1 MNHAEMSSKELLE
14 VLNDIDEQ
22 DWLEAKSLRDDNS
35 RSILETVCSFSNEPG
50 LGGGVILI
58 GVAENKTGDGPQ
70 YIVDGVADP
79 DKAQLDLAT
88 QCKSVFNTPIYP
100 TIKVEK
106 IGGKA
111 VLRVIVDEQPFGR
124 KPVYFKKE
132 GLPKGAY
139 RRIGSA
145 DLVSTEED
153 LWRFYEDPDSKYDE
167 TPVKYSSISDV
178 DERAVRR
185 YRQMRKKVDPEAV
198 ELEYDTPE
206 LLSALGCTSKE
217 NPQELN
223 MAGILLFG
231 NELAIKRACARARVD
246 YIRILGN
253 DWHAVAD
260 QFDAVDTYAPI
271 FLMVDKLMSIIYGE
285 LTTRHRFH
293 SDSIQPETEKF
304 PVEVMREAIVNM
316 LMHRD
321 YRHGQY
327 TQIIR
332 YDNRIE
338 ICNSGC
344 SLKPDDMLGMKG
356 SVTRND
362 TIARVCHDTK
372 LAETKGS
379 GIDRMW
385 RKMVEAGLSRPT
397 MESDRTAATFTIRLL
412 LCHFF
417 SEETLDW
424 LKRFAAYE
432 LNDNQRTALVFLREV
447 GAIDA
452 VAYRQLTGCKPK
464 LVAKELA
471 GIKDQGLMIQKG
483 RTRGTYYVPA
493 GRLEESIED
502 EKHKLISQAIAET
515 TTPRA
520 VITTPPGET
529 TTPRAVITTPPAE
542 TTTPQ
547 TEITT
552 PLPKDLIKD
561 LENLKQHEPS
571 QRVKKL
577 ILRLCEV
584 HPMSKEEL
592 AAYLKRSVATIDKY
606 AAVMMGKE
614 LCFRYPM
621 MPHHP
626 RQAYVALGNSDDS
639 IVGAIG
645 IGHEPNNEPNRE
657 PNEPNAEPNGRRADI
672 DQRLFSMIAKD
683 GGCTILEMMGR
694 FHVSRE
700 TVKRAL
706 KRLQTAGRLRRVGGT
721 RGHWEVV

>member
-1 MNHAEMSSKELLE
+1 MDHAEMSSKELLE
-14 VLNDIDEQ
+14 LLNDIDEQ
-22 DWLEAKSLRDDNS
+22 DWLEAKSLRDDTS

-58 GVAENKTGDGPQ
+58 GVAENKAGNGPQ

-79 DKAQLDLAT
+79 DKTQLDLAT

-106 IGGKA
+106 VDGKA
-111 VLRVIVDEQPFGR
+111 VLKVVVDEQPSGR
-124 KPVYFKKE
+124 KPVYFKKD

-167 TPVKYSSISDV
+167 TPVKHSSLADV
-178 DERAVRR
+178 DERAVQR
-185 YRQMRKKVDPEAV
+185 YRQMRKKVDPDAV
-198 ELEYDTPE
+198 ELEYETPE

-271 FLMVDKLMSIIYGE
+271 FLIVDKLLSIIYGE

-293 SDSIQPETEKF
+293 RDSIQPETEKF

-332 YDNRIE
+332 YNNRIE

-424 LKRFAAYE
+424 LKRFATYD

-452 VAYRQLTGCKPK
+452 IAYRQLTGCKPK
-464 LVAKELA
+464 LVANELA
-471 GIKDQGLMIQKG
+471 GMKDQGLMTQKG

-493 GRLEESIED
+493 GSLEESIKEALSTGAKV
-502 EKHKLISQAIAET
+502 ENAPAGEGNAPAQGESAPVKGLTSQAQAVMST
-515 TTPRA
+515 AKGVMMTPLAVMSTAQDAMMTPRQGDIPDVLQKKIAALKRRVPSKVMQSVIVELCA
-520 VITTPPGET
+520 V
-529 TTPRAVITTPPAE
+529 RAMERIE
-542 TTTPQ
+542 
-547 TEITT
+547 
-552 PLPKDLIKD
+552 L
-561 LENLKQHEPS
+561 
-571 QRVKKL
+571 
-577 ILRLCEV
+577 
-584 HPMSKEEL
+584 SKI
-592 AAYLKRSVATIDKY
+592 LKRSAVTIDRLV
-606 AAVMMGKE
+606 APLIGKE
-614 LCFRYPM
+614 LDYLYPM
-621 MPHHP
+621 MVHHP
-626 RQAYVALGNSDDS
+626 RQAYVALG
-639 IVGAIG
+639 
-645 IGHEPNNEPNRE
+645 R
-657 PNEPNAEPNGRRADI
+657 
-672 DQRLFSMIAKD
+672 
-683 GGCTILEMMGR
+683 
-694 FHVSRE
+694 
-700 TVKRAL
+700 
-706 KRLQTAGRLRRVGGT
+706 
-721 RGHWEVV
+721 

>member
-1 MNHAEMSSKELLE
+1 MKYAEMSAKKLLE
-14 VLNDIDEQ
+14 TLNDIDEQ
-22 DWLEAKSLRDDNS
+22 DTLEAKSLRDDTS
-35 RSILETVCSFSNEPG
+35 RSIIETVCSFSNEPG

-58 GVAENKTGDGPQ
+58 GVAESKDVDGPR
-70 YIVDGVADP
+70 YVVDGVEDP

-106 IGGKA
+106 LCGKT
-111 VLRVIVDEQPFGR
+111 VLKVIVDEVPFGR
-124 KPVYFKKE
+124 KPVYFKKD

-145 DLVSTEED
+145 DLVATEED
-153 LWRFYEDPDSKYDE
+153 LWRFYEDPESKYDE
-167 TPVKYSSISDV
+167 TLVKYSSLADV
-178 DERAVRR
+178 DERAVQR
-185 YRQMRKKVDPEAV
+185 YRQMRKKVDPDAV
-198 ELEYDTPE
+198 ELEYETPE
-206 LLSALGCTSKE
+206 LLAALGCTNKE
-217 NPQELN
+217 NPKELN
-223 MAGILLFG
+223 MAGMLLFG

-271 FLMVDKLMSIIYGE
+271 FLMVDRLMSIIYGE

-293 SDSIQPETEKF
+293 RDSIQPETERF

-321 YRHGQY
+321 YRHGQF

-397 MESDRTAATFTIRLL
+397 MESDHTASTFTIRLL

-424 LKRFAAYE
+424 LKRFAAYQ

-447 GAIDA
+447 GALDA
-452 VAYRQLTGCKPK
+452 VAYRQLTGCNPK

-483 RTRGTYYVPA
+483 RARGTYYVPSETLLMSTPPVT
-493 GRLEESIED
+493 GTPQG
-502 EKHKLISQAIAET
+502 LISQSQAVTGTAQAVTGTAQTVTGTALPEEIAEELAKLKR
-515 TTPRA
+515 RA
-520 VITTPPGET
+520 S
-529 TTPRAVITTPPAE
+529 
-542 TTTPQ
+542 PQ
-547 TEITT
+547 KM
-552 PLPKDLIKD
+552 KD
-561 LENLKQHEPS
+561 
-571 QRVKKL
+571 L

-584 HPMSKEEL
+584 RPMSREEL
-592 AAYLKRSVATIDKY
+592 MCYLKRGGTTIDTY
-606 AAVMMGKE
+606 ISEMIGKE
-614 LCFRYPM
+614 LDYRYPM
-621 MPHHP
+621 MVHHP
-626 RQAYVALGNSDDS
+626 RQAYVAR
-639 IVGAIG
+639 G
-645 IGHEPNNEPNRE
+645 I
-657 PNEPNAEPNGRRADI
+657 
-672 DQRLFSMIAKD
+672 
-683 GGCTILEMMGR
+683 
-694 FHVSRE
+694 
-700 TVKRAL
+700 
-706 KRLQTAGRLRRVGGT
+706 RV
-721 RGHWEVV
+721 ESENVFKEN

>member
-1 MNHAEMSSKELLE
+1 MNHAEMSSRELLDL
-14 VLNDIDEQ
+14 LNDIDEQ
-22 DWLEAKSLRDDNS
+22 DWLEAKSLRDDTS

-70 YIVDGVADP
+70 YLVDGVADP

-88 QCKSVFNTPIYP
+88 QCKGVFNTPIYP

-167 TPVKYSSISDV
+167 TPVKYSSLADV
-178 DERAVRR
+178 DERAVQR
-185 YRQMRKKVDPEAV
+185 YRQMRKKVDPDAV
-198 ELEYDTPE
+198 ELEYETPE
-206 LLSALGCTSKE
+206 LLVALGCTNKE
-217 NPQELN
+217 NPKELN
-223 MAGILLFG
+223 MAGMLLFG

-293 SDSIQPETEKF
+293 RDSIQPETEKF
-304 PVEVMREAIVNM
+304 PVEVMREALVNM

-321 YRHGQY
+321 YRHGQF

-397 MESDRTAATFTIRLL
+397 MESDRTASTFTIRLL

-424 LKRFAAYE
+424 LKQFAAYE

-447 GAIDA
+447 GALDA
-452 VAYRQLTGCKPK
+452 VAYRQLTGCNPK

-483 RTRGTYYVPA
+483 RARGTYYVPSEKLQGTSQLA
-493 GRLEESIED
+493 G
-502 EKHKLISQAIAET
+502 LISQPHAVAGTARGLISQPRGLISQPRGLISQPPDGDMPIVLAERLKVF
-515 TTPRA
+515 PRR
-520 VITTPPGET
+520 TKGDGELLSIIIDLCAW
-529 TTPRAVITTPPAE
+529 R
-542 TTTPQ
+542 PQ
-547 TEITT
+547 TSGS
-552 PLPKDLIKD
+552 LA
-561 LENLKQHEPS
+561 QM
-571 QRVKKL
+571 
-577 ILRLCEV
+577 LRRSPEYIR
-584 HPMSKEEL
+584 KF
-592 AAYLKRSVATIDKY
+592 AARHI
-606 AAVMMGKE
+606 GKE
-614 LCFRYPM
+614 LDYLYPM

-626 RQAYVALGNSDDS
+626 RQAYVAK
-639 IVGAIG
+639 VGVESG
-645 IGHEPNNEPNRE
+645 
-657 PNEPNAEPNGRRADI
+657 
-672 DQRLFSMIAKD
+672 S
-683 GGCTILEMMGR
+683 
-694 FHVSRE
+694 
-700 TVKRAL
+700 
-706 KRLQTAGRLRRVGGT
+706 
-721 RGHWEVV
+721 

>member
-1 MNHAEMSSKELLE
+1 MKYENQGAAELLAI
-14 VLNDIDEQ
+14 LNEADEQ
-22 DWLEAKSLRDDNS
+22 DWLEAKSLRNDTS

-58 GVAENKTGDGPQ
+58 GIAENKMGDEPR
-70 YIVDGVADP
+70 YFVDGVNDP

-88 QCKSVFNTPIYP
+88 QSKSVFNTPVYP

-106 IGGKA
+106 INGKA
-111 VLRVIVDEQPFGR
+111 VLKVVVDEQPFGR
-124 KPVYFKKE
+124 KPIYFKKD

-153 LWRFYEDPDSKYDE
+153 LWRFYEDPESKYDE
-167 TPVKYSSISDV
+167 MPVKYSSISDV
-178 DERAVRR
+178 DERAVKR
-185 YRQMRKKVDPEAV
+185 YRQMRKKVDPDAV
-198 ELEYDTPE
+198 ELEYETPE
-206 LLSALGCTSKE
+206 LLAALGCTNKE

-223 MAGILLFG
+223 MAGMLLFG

-293 SDSIQPETEKF
+293 RDSIQPETETF

-321 YRHGQY
+321 YRHGQF

-332 YDNRIE
+332 YNNRIE

-397 MESDRTAATFTIRLL
+397 MESDRTASTFTIRLL

-452 VAYRQLTGCKPK
+452 VAYRQLTGCNPK
-464 LVAKELA
+464 LVTKELA

-483 RTRGTYYVPA
+483 RARGTYYVPA
-493 GRLEESIED
+493 AILLEDIKETTLNSGQVETAPASG
-502 EKHKLISQAIAET
+502 ETAPVHGGNAPAQRET
-515 TTPRA
+515 TTP
-520 VITTPPGET
+520 PPVMSTAQGVMM
-529 TTPRAVITTPPAE
+529 TPRAVMSTVQDVMMAPRQRDIPEVLQKKIAA
-542 TTTPQ
+542 
-547 TEITT
+547 
-552 PLPKDLIKD
+552 
-561 LENLKQHEPS
+561 LKR
-571 QRVKKL
+571 RVPGKVMQSV
-577 ILRLCEV
+577 IVELCAVRAMGRIEL
-584 HPMSKEEL
+584 SKI
-592 AAYLKRSVATIDKY
+592 LKRSLVTIDRLV
-606 AAVMMGKE
+606 APLIGKK
-614 LCFRYPM
+614 LDYLYPM
-621 MPHHP
+621 MVHHP
-626 RQAYVALGNSDDS
+626 RQAYVASGKMRN
-639 IVGAIG
+639 
-645 IGHEPNNEPNRE
+645 
-657 PNEPNAEPNGRRADI
+657 
-672 DQRLFSMIAKD
+672 
-683 GGCTILEMMGR
+683 
-694 FHVSRE
+694 
-700 TVKRAL
+700 
-706 KRLQTAGRLRRVGGT
+706 
-721 RGHWEVV
+721 

>member
-1 MNHAEMSSKELLE
+1 MKYENQNAAELL
-14 VLNDIDEQ
+14 VILNEADEQ
-22 DWLEAKSLRDDNS
+22 DWLEAKSLRDDTS

-50 LGGGVILI
+50 LGGGVIVI
-58 GVAENKTGDGPQ
+58 GIAESKNSDGPK
-70 YIVDGVADP
+70 YVVDGVDDP

-88 QCKSVFNTPIYP
+88 QCKSVFNMPIYP

-106 IGGKA
+106 IDGKA
-111 VLRVIVDEQPFGR
+111 VLKVVVDEQPFGR
-124 KPVYFKKE
+124 KPVYFKNS

-167 TPVKYSSISDV
+167 TPVRYSSISDV
-178 DERAVRR
+178 DERAVKR
-185 YRQMRKKVDPEAV
+185 YRQMRKKVDPDAV
-198 ELEYDTPE
+198 ELEYETPE

-253 DWHAVAD
+253 DWQAVAD

-271 FLMVDKLMSIIYGE
+271 FLMVDKLLSIIYGE

-293 SDSIQPETEKF
+293 RDSIQPETEMF

-321 YRHGQY
+321 YRHGQF

-332 YDNRIE
+332 YNNRIE

-424 LKRFAAYE
+424 LKRFAAYG

-452 VAYRQLTGCKPK
+452 VAYRQLTGCSPK
-464 LVAKELA
+464 LVAKDLA
-471 GIKDQGLMIQKG
+471 GIKDQGLMVQKG
-483 RTRGTYYVPA
+483 RARGTYYVPA
-493 GRLEESIED
+493 EILLEDIKNENRGLTSQPQG
-502 EKHKLISQAIAET
+502 LISQVSTVT
-515 TTPRA
+515 TTP
-520 VITTPPGET
+520 TT
-529 TTPRAVITTPPAE
+529 V

-547 TEITT
+547 G
-552 PLPKDLIKD
+552 
-561 LENLKQHEPS
+561 ENAPAQGENAPAQGENAPAQGENAPAQGENAPVQS
-571 QRVKKL
+571 IGKL
-577 ILRLCEV
+577 IPLALEEKIGGLGHHVKAEILHDIIVELCKV
-584 HPMSKEEL
+584 RPMSKDDLMQILGRKE
-592 AAYLKRSVATIDKY
+592 RTIKKL
-606 AAVMMGKE
+606 VTPLLGKE
-614 LCFRYPM
+614 LDYLYPM
-621 MPHHP
+621 MVHHP
-626 RQAYVALGNSDDS
+626 RQAYVASG
-639 IVGAIG
+639 
-645 IGHEPNNEPNRE
+645 
-657 PNEPNAEPNGRRADI
+657 
-672 DQRLFSMIAKD
+672 
-683 GGCTILEMMGR
+683 
-694 FHVSRE
+694 
-700 TVKRAL
+700 KR
-706 KRLQTAGRLRRVGGT
+706 KGTA
-721 RGHWEVV
+721 

>member
-1 MNHAEMSSKELLE
+1 MNHAKMSSRELLDL
-14 VLNDIDEQ
+14 LNDIDEQ
-22 DWLEAKSLRDDNS
+22 DWLEAKSLRDDTS

-70 YIVDGVADP
+70 YLVDGVADP

-145 DLVSTEED
+145 DLVSTEDD

-167 TPVKYSSISDV
+167 TPVKYSSIFDV

-198 ELEYDTPE
+198 ELEYETPE

-493 GRLEESIED
+493 GSLEESIED
-502 EKHKLISQAIAET
+502 EKHKLTSQVIAET
-515 TTPRA
+515 TTPQA
-520 VITTPPGET
+520 VMSTARGVMMTPQAVMSTARGVMM
-529 TTPRAVITTPPAE
+529 TPRQGDIPDVLQKKIAALKRRVPGKVMQSVIVELCAVRAMGRIE
-542 TTTPQ
+542 
-547 TEITT
+547 
-552 PLPKDLIKD
+552 L
-561 LENLKQHEPS
+561 
-571 QRVKKL
+571 
-577 ILRLCEV
+577 
-584 HPMSKEEL
+584 SKI
-592 AAYLKRSVATIDKY
+592 LKRSPVTIDRLV
-606 AAVMMGKE
+606 APLIGKE
-614 LCFRYPM
+614 LDYLYPM

-626 RQAYVALGNSDDS
+626 RQAYVVLDRHQKED
-639 IVGAIG
+639 
-645 IGHEPNNEPNRE
+645 
-657 PNEPNAEPNGRRADI
+657 
-672 DQRLFSMIAKD
+672 
-683 GGCTILEMMGR
+683 
-694 FHVSRE
+694 VS
-700 TVKRAL
+700 
-706 KRLQTAGRLRRVGGT
+706 
-721 RGHWEVV
+721 

>member
-1 MNHAEMSSKELLE
+1 MKYENQNAAELL
-14 VLNDIDEQ
+14 VILNEADEQ
-22 DWLEAKSLRDDNS
+22 DWLEAKSLRDDTS

-50 LGGGVILI
+50 LGGGVIVI
-58 GVAENKTGDGPQ
+58 GIAESKNSDGPK
-70 YIVDGVADP
+70 YVVDGVDDP

-88 QCKSVFNTPIYP
+88 QCKSVFNMPIYP

-106 IGGKA
+106 IDGKA
-111 VLRVIVDEQPFGR
+111 VLKVVVDEQPFGR
-124 KPVYFKKE
+124 KPVYFKNS

-167 TPVKYSSISDV
+167 TPVRYSSISDV
-178 DERAVRR
+178 DERAVKR
-185 YRQMRKKVDPEAV
+185 YRQMRKKVDPDAV
-198 ELEYDTPE
+198 ELEYETPE

-253 DWHAVAD
+253 DWQAVAD

-271 FLMVDKLMSIIYGE
+271 FLMVDKLLSIIYGE

-293 SDSIQPETEKF
+293 RDSIQPETETF

-321 YRHGQY
+321 YRHGQF

-332 YDNRIE
+332 YNNRIE

-424 LKRFAAYE
+424 LKRFAAYG

-493 GRLEESIED
+493 GRLEESIEESLSD
-502 EKHKLISQAIAET
+502 GEEENAPARDGNAPAQGESAPVRALTSQSSAA
-515 TTPRA
+515 
-520 VITTPPGET
+520 
-529 TTPRAVITTPPAE
+529 

-547 TEITT
+547 AVMSTARGVMMT
-552 PLPKDLIKD
+552 PRQGDIPDVLQKKIAA
-561 LENLKQHEPS
+561 LKR
-571 QRVKKL
+571 RVPGKVMQSV
-577 ILRLCEV
+577 IVELCAVRAMGRIEL
-584 HPMSKEEL
+584 SKI
-592 AAYLKRSVATIDKY
+592 LKRSPVTIDRLV
-606 AAVMMGKE
+606 APLIGKE
-614 LCFRYPM
+614 LDYLYPM

-626 RQAYVALGNSDDS
+626 RQAYVALDRHQKED
-639 IVGAIG
+639 
-645 IGHEPNNEPNRE
+645 
-657 PNEPNAEPNGRRADI
+657 
-672 DQRLFSMIAKD
+672 
-683 GGCTILEMMGR
+683 
-694 FHVSRE
+694 VS
-700 TVKRAL
+700 
-706 KRLQTAGRLRRVGGT
+706 
-721 RGHWEVV
+721 

>member
-1 MNHAEMSSKELLE
+1 MNYAEMSTKKLLE
-14 VLNDIDEQ
+14 TLNDVDEQ
-22 DWLEAKSLRDDNS
+22 DTLEAKSLRDDTS

-50 LGGGVILI
+50 LGGGVIVI
-58 GVAENKTGDGPQ
+58 GVAESKNADGPK
-70 YIVDGVADP
+70 YIVDGVDDP

-88 QCKSVFNTPIYP
+88 QCKSAFNTPIYP

-106 IGGKA
+106 LCRKT
-111 VLRVIVDEQPFGR
+111 VLKVIVDEVPFGR
-124 KPVYFKKE
+124 KPVYFKKD

-145 DLVSTEED
+145 DLVATEED
-153 LWRFYEDPDSKYDE
+153 LWRFYEDPESKYDE
-167 TPVKYSSISDV
+167 TPVKYSSLADV
-178 DERAVRR
+178 DERAVQR
-185 YRQMRKKVDPEAV
+185 YRQMRKKVDPDAV
-198 ELEYDTPE
+198 ELEYETPE
-206 LLSALGCTSKE
+206 LLAALGCTNKE
-217 NPQELN
+217 NPKELN
-223 MAGILLFG
+223 MAGMLLFG

-293 SDSIQPETEKF
+293 RDSIQPETEKF
-304 PVEVMREAIVNM
+304 PVEVMREALVNM

-321 YRHGQY
+321 YRHGQF

-397 MESDRTAATFTIRLL
+397 MESDRTASTFTIRLL

-424 LKRFAAYE
+424 LKQFAAYE

-452 VAYRQLTGCKPK
+452 VAYRQLTGCNPK
-464 LVAKELA
+464 LVARELA
-471 GIKDQGLMIQKG
+471 GIKDQGLMFQKG
-483 RTRGTYYVPA
+483 RARGTYYVP
-493 GRLEESIED
+493 S
-502 EKHKLISQAIAET
+502 EKLLGTSKPRELMSQPTGLISQPQAVTGTPLAVN
-515 TTPRA
+515 TTPLA
-520 VITTPPGET
+520 
-529 TTPRAVITTPPAE
+529 ANTTPPAAN
-542 TTTPQ
+542 T
-547 TEITT
+547 I
-552 PLPKDLIKD
+552 PLPRD
-561 LENLKQHEPS
+561 LEDDLAKLKGKAPAEVLS
-571 QRVKKL
+571 CL
-577 ILRLCEV
+577 IVRLCSRC
-584 HPMSKEEL
+584 PMTNEML
-592 AAYLKRSVATIDKY
+592 QAYLKRGKVTINKLVAPLIGKRIDY
-606 AAVMMGKE
+606 
-614 LCFRYPM
+614 LYPM

-626 RQAYVALGNSDDS
+626 RQAYVAK
-639 IVGAIG
+639 VGV
-645 IGHEPNNEPNRE
+645 ENRE
-657 PNEPNAEPNGRRADI
+657 I
-672 DQRLFSMIAKD
+672 
-683 GGCTILEMMGR
+683 
-694 FHVSRE
+694 V
-700 TVKRAL
+700 
-706 KRLQTAGRLRRVGGT
+706 
-721 RGHWEVV
+721 

>member
-1 MNHAEMSSKELLE
+1 MNHAEMSSRELLDL
-14 VLNDIDEQ
+14 LNDIDEQ
-22 DWLEAKSLRDDNS
+22 DWLEAKSLRDDTS

-58 GVAENKTGDGPQ
+58 GVAKNKTGDGPQ
-70 YIVDGVADP
+70 YLVDGVADS

-106 IGGKA
+106 IDGKA
-111 VLRVIVDEQPFGR
+111 VLKVVVDEQPFGR
-124 KPVYFKKE
+124 KPVYFKKD

-145 DLVSTEED
+145 DLVATEED

-167 TPVKYSSISDV
+167 TPVKYSSLADV
-178 DERAVRR
+178 DERAVQR
-185 YRQMRKKVDPEAV
+185 YRQMRKKVDPDAV
-198 ELEYDTPE
+198 ELEYETPE
-206 LLSALGCTSKE
+206 LLVALGCTNKE
-217 NPQELN
+217 NPKELN
-223 MAGILLFG
+223 MAGMLLFG

-293 SDSIQPETEKF
+293 RDSIQPETEKF
-304 PVEVMREAIVNM
+304 PVEVMREALVNM

-321 YRHGQY
+321 YRHGQF

-397 MESDRTAATFTIRLL
+397 MESDRTASTFTIRLL

-424 LKRFAAYE
+424 LKQFAAYE

-447 GAIDA
+447 GALDA
-452 VAYRQLTGCKPK
+452 VAYRQLTGCNPK

-471 GIKDQGLMIQKG
+471 GIKDQELMIQKG
-483 RTRGTYYVPA
+483 RARGTYYVP
-493 GRLEESIED
+493 S
-502 EKHKLISQAIAET
+502 EKLLGTSQPRELMSQPTGLISQPQAVT
-515 TTPRA
+515 GTPLA
-520 VITTPPGET
+520 VN
-529 TTPRAVITTPPAE
+529 TTPPAAN
-542 TTTPQ
+542 TTPPAAN
-547 TEITT
+547 TI
-552 PLPKDLIKD
+552 PLPRD
-561 LENLKQHEPS
+561 LEDDLAKLKGKAPAEVLS
-571 QRVKKL
+571 CL
-577 ILRLCEV
+577 IVRLCSCC
-584 HPMSKEEL
+584 PMTNEML
-592 AAYLKRSVATIDKY
+592 QAYLKRGKVTINKL
-606 AAVMMGKE
+606 VTPLIGKRIDY
-614 LCFRYPM
+614 LYPM

-626 RQAYVALGNSDDS
+626 RQAYVAKVEVGSDNRG
-639 IVGAIG
+639 IV
-645 IGHEPNNEPNRE
+645 
-657 PNEPNAEPNGRRADI
+657 
-672 DQRLFSMIAKD
+672 
-683 GGCTILEMMGR
+683 
-694 FHVSRE
+694 
-700 TVKRAL
+700 
-706 KRLQTAGRLRRVGGT
+706 
-721 RGHWEVV
+721 

>member
-1 MNHAEMSSKELLE
+1 MTSDEKRNIYDKRSRELFDL
-14 VLNDIDEQ
+14 LNDVDEL
-22 DWLEAKSLRDDNS
+22 DWLEAKSLRDDTS

-58 GVAENKTGDGPQ
+58 GVAESKNADGPK
-70 YIVDGVADP
+70 YIVDGVDAP

-106 IGGKA
+106 LHGKT
-111 VLRVIVDEQPFGR
+111 VLKVVVDELPFGH
-124 KPVYFKKE
+124 KPVYFKKD

-145 DLVSTEED
+145 DLVATEED
-153 LWRFYEDPDSKYDE
+153 LWRFYEDPESKYDE
-167 TPVKYSSISDV
+167 TPVKYSSLADV
-178 DERAVRR
+178 DERAVKR
-185 YRQMRKKVDPEAV
+185 YRQMRKKVDPDAV
-198 ELEYDTPE
+198 ELEYETPE
-206 LLSALGCTSKE
+206 LLSALGCTNKE

-231 NELAIKRACARARVD
+231 NELAIKRTCARARVD

-271 FLMVDKLMSIIYGE
+271 FLMVDKLLSIIYGE
-285 LTTRHRFH
+285 LTMRHRFH
-293 SDSIQPETEKF
+293 RDSIQPETETF

-321 YRHGQY
+321 YRHGQF

-332 YDNRIE
+332 YNNRIE

-397 MESDRTAATFTIRLL
+397 MESDRTASTFTIRLL

-417 SEETLDW
+417 SEGTLDW

-452 VAYRQLTGCKPK
+452 VAYRQLTGCSPK

-483 RTRGTYYVPA
+483 RARGTYYVPA
-493 GRLEESIED
+493 DILLEDIKETTSDFGQVETAAACG
-502 EKHKLISQAIAET
+502 ETAPAQRETATPPPVT
-515 TTPRA
+515 TTPPP
-520 VITTPPGET
+520 VTTTPPPVT
-529 TTPRAVITTPPAE
+529 TTPPPV
-542 TTTPQ
+542 T
-547 TEITT
+547 TT
-552 PLPKDLIKD
+552 PLPEDLLAE
-561 LENLKQHEPS
+561 LENLKQHVSS
-571 QRVKKL
+571 QRMKDL
-577 ILRLCEV
+577 IVRLCEIR
-584 HPMSKEEL
+584 PMTKEDL
-592 AAYLKRSVATIDKY
+592 MSYLKRSSVTIDKY
-606 AAVMMGKE
+606 ITLMIGKE
-614 LCFRYPM
+614 LDYLYSM
-621 MPHHP
+621 MVHHP
-626 RQAYVALGNSDDS
+626 RQAYVASGKRKGTKSHRNLATL
-639 IVGAIG
+639 VT
-645 IGHEPNNEPNRE
+645 P
-657 PNEPNAEPNGRRADI
+657 RA
-672 DQRLFSMIAKD
+672 
-683 GGCTILEMMGR
+683 
-694 FHVSRE
+694 
-700 TVKRAL
+700 KR
-706 KRLQTAGRLRRVGGT
+706 K
-721 RGHWEVV
+721 

>member
-1 MNHAEMSSKELLE
+1 MSHAEMSSKELLE

-22 DWLEAKSLRDDNS
+22 DWLEAKSLRDDTS

-50 LGGGVILI
+50 LCGGVILI

-70 YIVDGVADP
+70 YIVDGVDDP

-106 IGGKA
+106 LCRKT
-111 VLRVIVDEQPFGR
+111 VLKVIVDEVPFGR
-124 KPVYFKKE
+124 KPVYFKKD

-145 DLVSTEED
+145 DLVATEED
-153 LWRFYEDPDSKYDE
+153 LWRFYEDPESKYDE
-167 TPVKYSSISDV
+167 TPVKHSSFADV
-178 DERAVRR
+178 DERAVQR

-198 ELEYDTPE
+198 ELEYETPE
-206 LLSALGCTSKE
+206 LLAALGCTNKE
-217 NPQELN
+217 NPKELN
-223 MAGILLFG
+223 MAGMLLFG
-231 NELAIKRACARARVD
+231 NELAIKRACSRARVD

-293 SDSIQPETEKF
+293 RDSIQPETEKF
-304 PVEVMREAIVNM
+304 PVEVMREALVNM

-321 YRHGQY
+321 YRHGQF

-397 MESDRTAATFTIRLL
+397 MESDRTASTFTIRLL

-424 LKRFAAYE
+424 LKQFAAFQ

-452 VAYRQLTGCKPK
+452 VAYRQLTGCNPK

-471 GIKDQGLMIQKG
+471 GIMAQGLMIQKG
-483 RTRGTYYVPA
+483 RARGTYYVPSEKLQGTSQLA
-493 GRLEESIED
+493 G
-502 EKHKLISQAIAET
+502 LISQPHAVAGTARGLVSQPQGLISQPHGLISQPPDGDMPIVLAERLKVF
-515 TTPRA
+515 PRR
-520 VITTPPGET
+520 TKGDGELLSIIVDLCAW
-529 TTPRAVITTPPAE
+529 R
-542 TTTPQ
+542 PQ
-547 TEITT
+547 TSES
-552 PLPKDLIKD
+552 LA
-561 LENLKQHEPS
+561 QM
-571 QRVKKL
+571 
-577 ILRLCEV
+577 LRRSPEYIR
-584 HPMSKEEL
+584 KF
-592 AAYLKRSVATIDKY
+592 AARHI
-606 AAVMMGKE
+606 GKE
-614 LCFRYPM
+614 LDYLYPM
-621 MPHHP
+621 MVHHP
-626 RQAYVALGNSDDS
+626 RQAYVAK
-639 IVGAIG
+639 VGVG
-645 IGHEPNNEPNRE
+645 IG
-657 PNEPNAEPNGRRADI
+657 
-672 DQRLFSMIAKD
+672 S
-683 GGCTILEMMGR
+683 
-694 FHVSRE
+694 
-700 TVKRAL
+700 
-706 KRLQTAGRLRRVGGT
+706 
-721 RGHWEVV
+721 

>member
-1 MNHAEMSSKELLE
+1 MNNAEKRQSAAALLAI
-14 VLNDIDEQ
+14 LNEADEQ
-22 DWLEAKSLRDDNS
+22 DWLEAKSLRDDTS
-35 RSILETVCSFSNEPG
+35 RSILETVCSLSNEPG
-50 LGGGVILI
+50 LGGGVILL
-58 GVAENKTGDGPQ
+58 GVAENKTGNTPR
-70 YIVDGVADP
+70 YFADGVDDP

-88 QCKSVFNTPIYP
+88 QCKCVFNSPIYP

-111 VLRVIVDEQPFGR
+111 VLRVVVDEQPFGR

-145 DLVSTEED
+145 DLVATEED
-153 LWRFYEDPDSKYDE
+153 LWRFYEDPESKYDE
-167 TPVKYSSISDV
+167 TPVRYSSISDV
-178 DERAVRR
+178 DERAVQR
-185 YRQMRKKVDPEAV
+185 YRQMRKKVDPDAV
-198 ELEYDTPE
+198 ELEYETPE

-217 NPQELN
+217 SPQELN
-223 MAGILLFG
+223 MAGVLLFG

-260 QFDAVDTYAPI
+260 QFDAVDTYAPV
-271 FLMVDKLMSIIYGE
+271 FLMVDKLLSIIYGE

-332 YDNRIE
+332 YNNRIE

-362 TIARVCHDTK
+362 TIARICHDTK
-372 LAETKGS
+372 LAEAKGS
-379 GIDRMW
+379 GIERMW

-397 MESDRTAATFTIRLL
+397 MESDRMAATFTIRLL
-412 LCHFF
+412 LCHFLD
-417 SEETLDW
+417 EDTLDW
-424 LKRFAAYE
+424 LKRFVAYD

-483 RTRGTYYVPA
+483 RARGTYYIPS
-493 GRLEESIED
+493 GSLEESIED
-502 EKHKLISQAIAET
+502 EKRKRISQSYAVT
-515 TTPRA
+515 GTPQA
-520 VITTPPGET
+520 VIG
-529 TTPRAVITTPPAE
+529 
-542 TTTPQ
+542 TPQ
-547 TEITT
+547 VVTGVPPNENITS
-552 PLPKDLIKD
+552 LPEALLKELGELKQRIPPQKMKDL
-561 LENLKQHEPS
+561 
-571 QRVKKL
+571 V
-577 ILRLCEV
+577 LRLCEV
-584 HPMSKEEL
+584 RPMTRDDL
-592 AAYLKRSVATIDKY
+592 MLYLKRGSTTIDNY
-606 AAVMMGKE
+606 IALMLGKE
-614 LCFRYPM
+614 LDYLYPM
-621 MPHHP
+621 MIHHP
-626 RQAYVALGNSDDS
+626 RQAYVPLGSHHH
-639 IVGAIG
+639 
-645 IGHEPNNEPNRE
+645 HE
-657 PNEPNAEPNGRRADI
+657 G
-672 DQRLFSMIAKD
+672 
-683 GGCTILEMMGR
+683 
-694 FHVSRE
+694 
-700 TVKRAL
+700 
-706 KRLQTAGRLRRVGGT
+706 TAT
-721 RGHWEVV
+721 

>member
-1 MNHAEMSSKELLE
+1 MNYAEMSAKELLE
-14 VLNDIDEQ
+14 TLNDVDEQ
-22 DWLEAKSLRDDNS
+22 DTLEAKSLRDDTS

-58 GVAENKTGDGPQ
+58 GVAESKDVDGPR
-70 YIVDGVADP
+70 YVVDGVEDP

-106 IGGKA
+106 LCGKT
-111 VLRVIVDEQPFGR
+111 VLKVIVDEVPFGR
-124 KPVYFKKE
+124 KPVYFKKD

-145 DLVSTEED
+145 DLVATEED
-153 LWRFYEDPDSKYDE
+153 LWRFYEDPESKYDE
-167 TPVKYSSISDV
+167 TPIKYSSLADV
-178 DERAVRR
+178 DERAVQR
-185 YRQMRKKVDPEAV
+185 YRQMRKKVDPDAV
-198 ELEYDTPE
+198 ELEYETPE
-206 LLSALGCTSKE
+206 LLAALGCTNKE
-217 NPQELN
+217 NPKELN
-223 MAGILLFG
+223 MAGMLLFG

-293 SDSIQPETEKF
+293 RDSIQPETEKF
-304 PVEVMREAIVNM
+304 PVEVMREALVNM

-321 YRHGQY
+321 YRHGQF

-397 MESDRTAATFTIRLL
+397 MESDRTASTFTIRLL

-424 LKRFAAYE
+424 LKQFAVYE

-447 GAIDA
+447 GALDA
-452 VAYRQLTGCKPK
+452 VAYRQLTGCNPK
-464 LVAKELA
+464 LVARELA
-471 GIKDQGLMIQKG
+471 GIKDQELMIQKG
-483 RTRGTYYVPA
+483 RARGTYYVP
-493 GRLEESIED
+493 S
-502 EKHKLISQAIAET
+502 EKLLGTSQPRELMSQPTGLISQ
-515 TTPRA
+515 PQA
-520 VITTPPGET
+520 VTGTPP
-529 TTPRAVITTPPAE
+529 AANTTPPAAN
-542 TTTPQ
+542 TTPPAAN
-547 TEITT
+547 TT
-552 PLPKDLIKD
+552 PLPRD
-561 LENLKQHEPS
+561 LEDDLAKLKGKAPAEVLS
-571 QRVKKL
+571 CL
-577 ILRLCEV
+577 IVRLCSCC
-584 HPMSKEEL
+584 PMTNEML
-592 AAYLKRSVATIDKY
+592 QAYLKRGKVTINKL
-606 AAVMMGKE
+606 VTPLIGKRIDY
-614 LCFRYPM
+614 LYPM

-626 RQAYVALGNSDDS
+626 RQAYVAK
-639 IVGAIG
+639 VGVG
-645 IGHEPNNEPNRE
+645 SGNRE
-657 PNEPNAEPNGRRADI
+657 I
-672 DQRLFSMIAKD
+672 
-683 GGCTILEMMGR
+683 
-694 FHVSRE
+694 V
-700 TVKRAL
+700 
-706 KRLQTAGRLRRVGGT
+706 
-721 RGHWEVV
+721 

>member
-1 MNHAEMSSKELLE
+1 MNYAEMSTKKLLE
-14 VLNDIDEQ
+14 TLNAVDEL
-22 DWLEAKSLRDDNS
+22 DTLEAKSLRDDTS
-35 RSILETVCSFSNEPG
+35 RSILETICSFSNEPG

-58 GVAENKTGDGPQ
+58 GVAESKDADSPR
-70 YIVDGVADP
+70 YFIDGVEDP

-88 QCKSVFNTPIYP
+88 QCKSVFNTPVYP

-106 IGGKA
+106 TGGKV
-111 VLRVIVDEQPFGR
+111 VLKVIIDEQPFGR
-124 KPVYFKKE
+124 KPVYFKKD
-132 GLPKGAY
+132 GLPHGAY

-145 DLVSTEED
+145 DLIATEED
-153 LWRFYEDPDSKYDE
+153 LWRFYEDPESKYDE

-178 DERAVRR
+178 DERAVQR

-198 ELEYDTPE
+198 ELEYRTHD
-206 LLSALGCTSKE
+206 LLAALGCTNKE
-217 NPQELN
+217 NPKELN
-223 MAGILLFG
+223 MAGMLLFG
-231 NELAIKRACARARVD
+231 NELAIKRACALARVD

-271 FLMVDKLMSIIYGE
+271 FLIVDKLMSIIYGE
-285 LTTRHRFH
+285 LTTRYRFH

-304 PVEVMREAIVNM
+304 PVEVMREAVVNM

-344 SLKPDDMLGMKG
+344 SLKPDEMLGMKG

-397 MESDRTAATFTIRLL
+397 MESDRAASTFTIRLL

-452 VAYRQLTGCKPK
+452 IAYRQLTGCNPK
-464 LVAKELA
+464 LIAKELA

-483 RTRGTYYVPA
+483 RTRGTYYVPSETL
-493 GRLEESIED
+493 LEV
-502 EKHKLISQAIAET
+502 SQHQIAN
-515 TTPRA
+515 TTPSA
-520 VITTPPGET
+520 ANTTPS
-529 TTPRAVITTPPAE
+529 AAN
-542 TTTPQ
+542 TTPQ
-547 TEITT
+547 SANTT
-552 PLPKDLIKD
+552 ISATSTILLPKDLKD
-561 LENLKQHEPS
+561 DLAKLKGKTSAEVLS
-571 QRVKKL
+571 GL
-577 ILRLCEV
+577 IVRLCSCC
-584 HPMSKEEL
+584 PMTNEML
-592 AAYLKRSVATIDKY
+592 QTYLKRGKVTINKMVAPLIGKRIDY
-606 AAVMMGKE
+606 
-614 LCFRYPM
+614 LYPM

-626 RQAYVALGNSDDS
+626 RQAYVAKKE
-639 IVGAIG
+639 IG
-645 IGHEPNNEPNRE
+645 
-657 PNEPNAEPNGRRADI
+657 
-672 DQRLFSMIAKD
+672 
-683 GGCTILEMMGR
+683 
-694 FHVSRE
+694 
-700 TVKRAL
+700 VK
-706 KRLQTAGRLRRVGGT
+706 
-721 RGHWEVV
+721 

>member
-1 MNHAEMSSKELLE
+1 MTSDEKKNIYDKRSRELLDL
-14 VLNDIDEQ
+14 LNDVDEL
-22 DWLEAKSLRDDNS
+22 DWLEAKSLRDDTS

-58 GVAENKTGDGPQ
+58 GVAESKGADGPK
-70 YIVDGVADP
+70 YIVDGVDDP

-106 IGGKA
+106 LHGKT
-111 VLRVIVDEQPFGR
+111 VLKVVVDELPFGH
-124 KPVYFKKE
+124 KPAYFKRD

-145 DLVSTEED
+145 DLVATEED
-153 LWRFYEDPDSKYDE
+153 LWRFYEDPESKYDE
-167 TPVKYSSISDV
+167 TPVKHSSLADV
-178 DERAVRR
+178 DERAVKR
-185 YRQMRKKVDPEAV
+185 YRQMRKKVDPDAV
-198 ELEYDTPE
+198 ELEYTTPE

-231 NELAIKRACARARVD
+231 NELAIKRTCARARVD

-271 FLMVDKLMSIIYGE
+271 FLMVDKLLSIIYGE

-293 SDSIQPETEKF
+293 RDSIQPETETF

-321 YRHGQY
+321 YRHGQF

-332 YDNRIE
+332 YNNRIE

-397 MESDRTAATFTIRLL
+397 MESDRAAATFTIRLL

-424 LKRFAAYE
+424 LKRFATYE

-452 VAYRQLTGCKPK
+452 VAYRQLTGCNPK

-483 RTRGTYYVPA
+483 RTRGTYYVPSEILLA
-493 GRLEESIED
+493 GI
-502 EKHKLISQAIAET
+502 KET
-515 TTPRA
+515 TSNSEQVESAPACGETVPVSRGNTSAQIITTTPQPVMSTAQGVMMTPRA
-520 VITTPPGET
+520 VMSTVQDVMMAPQQGDIPDVLQKRIAALKRRVPSKVMQSLIVELCAV
-529 TTPRAVITTPPAE
+529 RAMGRIE
-542 TTTPQ
+542 
-547 TEITT
+547 
-552 PLPKDLIKD
+552 L
-561 LENLKQHEPS
+561 
-571 QRVKKL
+571 
-577 ILRLCEV
+577 
-584 HPMSKEEL
+584 SKI
-592 AAYLKRSVATIDKY
+592 LKRSLVTIDRLV
-606 AAVMMGKE
+606 APLIGKE
-614 LCFRYPM
+614 LDYLYPM
-621 MPHHP
+621 MIHHP
-626 RQAYVALGNSDDS
+626 RQAYVALD
-639 IVGAIG
+639 
-645 IGHEPNNEPNRE
+645 
-657 PNEPNAEPNGRRADI
+657 
-672 DQRLFSMIAKD
+672 
-683 GGCTILEMMGR
+683 
-694 FHVSRE
+694 
-700 TVKRAL
+700 KR
-706 KRLQTAGRLRRVGGT
+706 KGT
-721 RGHWEVV
+721 S

>member
-1 MNHAEMSSKELLE
+1 MNYAEMSAKELLE
-14 VLNDIDEQ
+14 TLNDVDEQ
-22 DWLEAKSLRDDNS
+22 DTLEAKSLRDDTS

-50 LGGGVILI
+50 LGGGVIVI
-58 GVAENKTGDGPQ
+58 GIAESKNADGPK
-70 YIVDGVADP
+70 YIVDGVDDP

-88 QCKSVFNTPIYP
+88 QCKSAFNTPIYP

-106 IGGKA
+106 LCRKA
-111 VLRVIVDEQPFGR
+111 VLKDIVDEVPFGR
-124 KPVYFKKE
+124 KPVYFKKD

-145 DLVSTEED
+145 DLVATEED
-153 LWRFYEDPDSKYDE
+153 LWRFYEDPESKYDE
-167 TPVKYSSISDV
+167 TPVKYSSLADV
-178 DERAVRR
+178 DERAVQR
-185 YRQMRKKVDPEAV
+185 YRQMRKKVDPDAV
-198 ELEYDTPE
+198 ELEYETPE
-206 LLSALGCTSKE
+206 LLAALGCTNKE
-217 NPQELN
+217 NPKELN
-223 MAGILLFG
+223 MAGMLLFG

-271 FLMVDKLMSIIYGE
+271 FLMVDKLMSIIYGA

-293 SDSIQPETEKF
+293 RDSIQPETEKF
-304 PVEVMREAIVNM
+304 PVEVMREALVNM

-321 YRHGQY
+321 YRHGQF

-397 MESDRTAATFTIRLL
+397 MESDRTASTFTIRLL

-424 LKRFAAYE
+424 LKQFAAYK

-447 GAIDA
+447 GALDA
-452 VAYRQLTGCKPK
+452 VAYRQLTGCNPK

-483 RTRGTYYVPA
+483 RARGTYYIP
-493 GRLEESIED
+493 S
-502 EKHKLISQAIAET
+502 EKLLGTSQPRELMSQPTGLISRPQELISQPQTVTGTPWPVMSTAQTVTGTAQDVT
-515 TTPRA
+515 MTPLAVNTTPLA
-520 VITTPPGET
+520 
-529 TTPRAVITTPPAE
+529 ANTTPPAAN
-542 TTTPQ
+542 T
-547 TEITT
+547 I
-552 PLPKDLIKD
+552 PLPRELEEDLAK
-561 LENLKQHEPS
+561 LKGKAPAEVLS
-571 QRVKKL
+571 CL
-577 ILRLCEV
+577 IVRLCSCC
-584 HPMSKEEL
+584 PMTNEML
-592 AAYLKRSVATIDKY
+592 QAYLKRGKVTINKLVAPLIGKRIDY
-606 AAVMMGKE
+606 
-614 LCFRYPM
+614 LYPM

-626 RQAYVALGNSDDS
+626 RQAYVAK
-639 IVGAIG
+639 VGV
-645 IGHEPNNEPNRE
+645 E
-657 PNEPNAEPNGRRADI
+657 
-672 DQRLFSMIAKD
+672 
-683 GGCTILEMMGR
+683 
-694 FHVSRE
+694 SRS
-700 TVKRAL
+700 
-706 KRLQTAGRLRRVGGT
+706 
-721 RGHWEVV
+721 

>member
-1 MNHAEMSSKELLE
+1 MNHAEMSSRELLDL
-14 VLNDIDEQ
+14 LNDIDEQ
-22 DWLEAKSLRDDNS
+22 DWLEAKSLRDDTS

-70 YIVDGVADP
+70 YSVDGVSDP

-106 IGGKA
+106 IDGKA

-198 ELEYDTPE
+198 ELEYETPE

-293 SDSIQPETEKF
+293 SDSIQPETERF

-332 YDNRIE
+332 YNNRIE

-344 SLKPDDMLGMKG
+344 SLKPDDMLGLKG

-493 GRLEESIED
+493 GRLEESIEESLSD
-502 EKHKLISQAIAET
+502 GEEENAPARDGNAPAQGESAPVRALTSQSSAA
-515 TTPRA
+515 
-520 VITTPPGET
+520 
-529 TTPRAVITTPPAE
+529 

-547 TEITT
+547 AVMSTARGVMMT
-552 PLPKDLIKD
+552 PQAVMSTARSVMMTPRQGDIPDVL
-561 LENLKQHEPS
+561 LKRIAALKR
-571 QRVKKL
+571 RVPGKVMQSV
-577 ILRLCEV
+577 IVELCAVRAMGRIEL
-584 HPMSKEEL
+584 SKI
-592 AAYLKRSVATIDKY
+592 LKRSPVTIDRLV
-606 AAVMMGKE
+606 APLIGKE
-614 LCFRYPM
+614 LDYLYPM

-626 RQAYVALGNSDDS
+626 RQAYVALDR
-639 IVGAIG
+639 
-645 IGHEPNNEPNRE
+645 HQRE
-657 PNEPNAEPNGRRADI
+657 DA
-672 DQRLFSMIAKD
+672 S
-683 GGCTILEMMGR
+683 
-694 FHVSRE
+694 
-700 TVKRAL
+700 
-706 KRLQTAGRLRRVGGT
+706 
-721 RGHWEVV
+721 

>member
-1 MNHAEMSSKELLE
+1 MTSDEKKNIYVKRSRELFDL
-14 VLNDIDEQ
+14 LNDVDEL
-22 DWLEAKSLRDDNS
+22 DWLEAKSLRDDTS

-58 GVAENKTGDGPQ
+58 GVAESKDADGPK
-70 YIVDGVADP
+70 YIVDGVDDP

-106 IGGKA
+106 LHGKT
-111 VLRVIVDEQPFGR
+111 VLRVVVDELPFGH
-124 KPVYFKKE
+124 KPVYFKKD

-145 DLVSTEED
+145 DLVATEED
-153 LWRFYEDPDSKYDE
+153 LWRFYEDPESKYDE
-167 TPVKYSSISDV
+167 TPVKHSSLADV
-178 DERAVRR
+178 DERAVKR
-185 YRQMRKKVDPEAV
+185 YRQMRKKVDPDAV
-198 ELEYDTPE
+198 ELEYETPE

-260 QFDAVDTYAPI
+260 QFDAVDTYAPV
-271 FLMVDKLMSIIYGE
+271 FLMVDKLLSIIYGE

-293 SDSIQPETEKF
+293 RDSIQPETETF

-321 YRHGQY
+321 YRHGQF

-332 YDNRIE
+332 YNNRIE

-452 VAYRQLTGCKPK
+452 VAYRQLTGCSPK

-471 GIKDQGLMIQKG
+471 GIKDQGLMVQKG
-483 RTRGTYYVPA
+483 RARGTYYVPA
-493 GRLEESIED
+493 EILLEGSKETTSNFGQVETAPASG
-502 EKHKLISQAIAET
+502 ETAPVRRGNTPAQRET
-515 TTPRA
+515 TTPPS
-520 VITTPPGET
+520 VTTTPPPVT
-529 TTPRAVITTPPAE
+529 TTPPPV
-542 TTTPQ
+542 T
-547 TEITT
+547 TT
-552 PLPKDLIKD
+552 PLPANLLAE
-561 LENLKQHEPS
+561 LENLKQHVSS
-571 QRVKKL
+571 QRMKDL
-577 ILRLCEV
+577 IVCLCEIR
-584 HPMSKEEL
+584 PMTKEDL
-592 AAYLKRSVATIDKY
+592 MSYLKRSSVTIDKY
-606 AAVMMGKE
+606 ITLMIGKE
-614 LCFRYPM
+614 LDYLYPM
-621 MPHHP
+621 MVHHP
-626 RQAYVALGNSDDS
+626 RQAYVASD
-639 IVGAIG
+639 
-645 IGHEPNNEPNRE
+645 
-657 PNEPNAEPNGRRADI
+657 
-672 DQRLFSMIAKD
+672 K
-683 GGCTILEMMGR
+683 
-694 FHVSRE
+694 
-700 TVKRAL
+700 L
-706 KRLQTAGRLRRVGGT
+706 KGTA
-721 RGHWEVV
+721 

>member
-1 MNHAEMSSKELLE
+1 MKVEDLSAMDIFDQLIE
-14 VLNDIDEQ
+14 IDET
-22 DWLEAKSLRDDNS
+22 DNVEAKSLTGDTS
-35 RSILETVCSFSNEPG
+35 RSILETVNSFSNEPG

-58 GVAENKTGDGPQ
+58 GIGKNDAPGGPR
-70 YIVDGVADP
+70 YVVEGVDDP

-88 QCKSVFNTPIYP
+88 QCKSVFNTPVYP

-106 IGGKA
+106 LRGKTI
-111 VLRVIVDEQPFGR
+111 LRVVVDEQPFGR
-124 KPVYFKKE
+124 KPVYFKKD

-145 DLVSTEED
+145 DLVATEDD

-167 TPVKYSSISDV
+167 TPVKFSSFADV
-178 DERAVRR
+178 DERAVQR

-198 ELEYDTPE
+198 ELDYETPE

-260 QFDAVDTYAPI
+260 QFDAVDTFAPI

-293 SDSIQPETEKF
+293 RDSIQPETETF

-321 YRHGQY
+321 YRHGQF

-332 YDNRIE
+332 YNNRIE

-397 MESDRTAATFTIRLL
+397 MESDRAAATFTIRLL

-471 GIKDQGLMIQKG
+471 CIKDQGLMIQKG

-493 GRLEESIED
+493 GNLEESIEKSLSTGEEENASD
-502 EKHKLISQAIAET
+502 SERNAPAQGDSAPVRTLTSQPSDAT

-520 VITTPPGET
+520 VMSTAHGVMM
-529 TTPRAVITTPPAE
+529 TPRAVMSTAQDVMMAPRQGDLPDVLQKKITA
-542 TTTPQ
+542 
-547 TEITT
+547 
-552 PLPKDLIKD
+552 
-561 LENLKQHEPS
+561 LKR
-571 QRVKKL
+571 RVPGKVMQSV
-577 ILRLCEV
+577 IVELCAVRAMGRIEL
-584 HPMSKEEL
+584 SKI
-592 AAYLKRSVATIDKY
+592 LKRSPVTIDRLV
-606 AAVMMGKE
+606 APLIGNE
-614 LCFRYPM
+614 LDYLYPM
-621 MPHHP
+621 MVHHP
-626 RQAYVALGNSDDS
+626 RQAYVA
-639 IVGAIG
+639 
-645 IGHEPNNEPNRE
+645 
-657 PNEPNAEPNGRRADI
+657 
-672 DQRLFSMIAKD
+672 
-683 GGCTILEMMGR
+683 
-694 FHVSRE
+694 
-700 TVKRAL
+700 
-706 KRLQTAGRLRRVGGT
+706 RV
-721 RGHWEVV
+721 VPK

>member
-1 MNHAEMSSKELLE
+1 MISSEKKNIYVKRSRELLDL
-14 VLNDIDEQ
+14 LNDVDEL
-22 DWLEAKSLRDDNS
+22 DWLEAKSLRDDTS

-58 GVAENKTGDGPQ
+58 GVAESKNADGAW
-70 YIVDGVADP
+70 YVVDGVDDP

-106 IGGKA
+106 LHGKT
-111 VLRVIVDEQPFGR
+111 VLRVVVDELPFGR
-124 KPVYFKKE
+124 KPVYFKKD

-145 DLVSTEED
+145 DLVATEED
-153 LWRFYEDPDSKYDE
+153 LWRFYEDPESKYDE
-167 TPVKYSSISDV
+167 TPVKHSSLADV
-178 DERAVRR
+178 DERAVKR
-185 YRQMRKKVDPEAV
+185 YRQMRKKVDPDAV
-198 ELEYDTPE
+198 ELEYETPE
-206 LLSALGCTSKE
+206 LLAALGCMSKE

-223 MAGILLFG
+223 MAGMLLFG

-271 FLMVDKLMSIIYGE
+271 FLMVDKLLSIIYGE

-293 SDSIQPETEKF
+293 RDSIQPETETF

-321 YRHGQY
+321 YRHGQF

-332 YDNRIE
+332 YNNRIE

-452 VAYRQLTGCKPK
+452 VAYRQLTGCSPK
-464 LVAKELA
+464 LVAKELS

-483 RTRGTYYVPA
+483 RARGTYYVPA
-493 GRLEESIED
+493 EILLEDIKN
-502 EKHKLISQAIAET
+502 EKEGLISQPQGLISQPQGLISQVSAVTITPQGVTGTPQAVT
-515 TTPRA
+515 GTPRA
-520 VITTPPGET
+520 VTG
-529 TTPRAVITTPPAE
+529 
-542 TTTPQ
+542 TPQ
-547 TEITT
+547 AVTGT
-552 PLPKDLIKD
+552 PLPEDLSNELKKLKRRTSPQKMKD
-561 LENLKQHEPS
+561 
-571 QRVKKL
+571 L
-577 ILRLCEV
+577 ILRLCKE
-584 HPMSKEEL
+584 HPMSRDDL
-592 AAYLKRSVATIDKY
+592 IFYLKRGRPTIDNY
-606 AAVMMGKE
+606 LSLMIGKE
-614 LCFRYPM
+614 LDYLYPM
-621 MPHHP
+621 MVHHP
-626 RQAYVALGNSDDS
+626 RQAYVASDKRK
-639 IVGAIG
+639 G
-645 IGHEPNNEPNRE
+645 
-657 PNEPNAEPNGRRADI
+657 
-672 DQRLFSMIAKD
+672 
-683 GGCTILEMMGR
+683 
-694 FHVSRE
+694 
-700 TVKRAL
+700 TV
-706 KRLQTAGRLRRVGGT
+706 
-721 RGHWEVV
+721 

>member
-1 MNHAEMSSKELLE
+1 MKYENQNAAELL
-14 VLNDIDEQ
+14 VILNEADEQ
-22 DWLEAKSLRDDNS
+22 DWLEAKSLRDDTS

-50 LGGGVILI
+50 LGGGVIVI
-58 GVAENKTGDGPQ
+58 GIAESKNSDGPK
-70 YIVDGVADP
+70 YVVDGVDDP

-88 QCKSVFNTPIYP
+88 QCKSVFNMPIYP

-106 IGGKA
+106 IDGKA
-111 VLRVIVDEQPFGR
+111 VLKVVVDEQPFGR
-124 KPVYFKKE
+124 KPVYFKNS

-167 TPVKYSSISDV
+167 TPVRYSSISDV
-178 DERAVRR
+178 DERAVKR
-185 YRQMRKKVDPEAV
+185 YRQMRKKVDPDAV
-198 ELEYDTPE
+198 ELEYETPE

-253 DWHAVAD
+253 DWQAVAD

-271 FLMVDKLMSIIYGE
+271 FLMVDKLLSIIYGE

-293 SDSIQPETEKF
+293 RDSIQPETETF

-321 YRHGQY
+321 YRHGQF

-332 YDNRIE
+332 YNNRIE

-385 RKMVEAGLSRPT
+385 RKMVDAGLSRPT

-452 VAYRQLTGCKPK
+452 VAYRQLTGCSPK
-464 LVAKELA
+464 LVAKELS
-471 GIKDQGLMIQKG
+471 GIKDQGLMVQKG
-483 RTRGTYYVPA
+483 RARGTYYVPA
-493 GRLEESIED
+493 EILLEDIKN
-502 EKHKLISQAIAET
+502 EKEGLISQPQGLISQHQGLISQHQGLISQVSAVT
-515 TTPRA
+515 TTPQGVTGTPQAVTGTPRA
-520 VITTPPGET
+520 VTG
-529 TTPRAVITTPPAE
+529 TPRAVTG
-542 TTTPQ
+542 
-547 TEITT
+547 T
-552 PLPKDLIKD
+552 PLPKELSNELEKLKRRTSPQKMKD
-561 LENLKQHEPS
+561 
-571 QRVKKL
+571 L
-577 ILRLCEV
+577 ILRLCKE
-584 HPMSKEEL
+584 HPMSRDDL
-592 AAYLKRSVATIDKY
+592 IFYLKRGRTTIDNY
-606 AAVMMGKE
+606 LSLMIGKE
-614 LCFRYPM
+614 LDYLYPM
-621 MPHHP
+621 MVHHP
-626 RQAYVALGNSDDS
+626 RQAYVALG
-639 IVGAIG
+639 
-645 IGHEPNNEPNRE
+645 
-657 PNEPNAEPNGRRADI
+657 
-672 DQRLFSMIAKD
+672 
-683 GGCTILEMMGR
+683 
-694 FHVSRE
+694 
-700 TVKRAL
+700 KR
-706 KRLQTAGRLRRVGGT
+706 KGT
-721 RGHWEVV
+721 E

>member
-1 MNHAEMSSKELLE
+1 MNNAEKRQSAAALLAI
-14 VLNDIDEQ
+14 LNEADEQ
-22 DWLEAKSLRDDNS
+22 DWLEAKSLRDDTS
-35 RSILETVCSFSNEPG
+35 RSILETVCSLSNEPG
-50 LGGGVILI
+50 LGGGVILL
-58 GVAENKTGDGPQ
+58 GVAENKTGDTLR
-70 YIVDGVADP
+70 YFADGVDDP

-88 QCKSVFNTPIYP
+88 QCKCVFNSPIYP

-111 VLRVIVDEQPFGR
+111 VLRVVVDEQPFGR

-145 DLVSTEED
+145 DLVATEED
-153 LWRFYEDPDSKYDE
+153 LWRFYEDPESKYDE
-167 TPVKYSSISDV
+167 TPVRYSSISDV
-178 DERAVRR
+178 DERAVQR
-185 YRQMRKKVDPEAV
+185 YRQMRKKVDPDAV
-198 ELEYDTPE
+198 ELEYETPE

-223 MAGILLFG
+223 MAGVLLFG

-260 QFDAVDTYAPI
+260 QFDAVDTYAPV
-271 FLMVDKLMSIIYGE
+271 FLMVDKLLSIIYGE

-332 YDNRIE
+332 YNNRIE

-362 TIARVCHDTK
+362 TIARICHDTK
-372 LAETKGS
+372 LAEAKGS
-379 GIDRMW
+379 GIERMW

-397 MESDRTAATFTIRLL
+397 MESDRMAATFTIRLL
-412 LCHFF
+412 LCHFLD
-417 SEETLDW
+417 EDTLDW
-424 LKRFAAYE
+424 LKRFAAYD

-483 RTRGTYYVPA
+483 RARGTYYIPS
-493 GRLEESIED
+493 GSLEESIED
-502 EKHKLISQAIAET
+502 EKRKRRSQSQAVT
-515 TTPRA
+515 STPQA
-520 VITTPPGET
+520 VTGTPQ
-529 TTPRAVITTPPAE
+529 AVTG
-542 TTTPQ
+542 TPQ
-547 TEITT
+547 TVTGAPPNENITSLPEALLKELGELKQRT
-552 PLPKDLIKD
+552 PPQKMKDL
-561 LENLKQHEPS
+561 
-571 QRVKKL
+571 V
-577 ILRLCEV
+577 LRLCEV
-584 HPMSKEEL
+584 RPMTRDDL
-592 AAYLKRSVATIDKY
+592 MLHLKRGSTTIDNY
-606 AAVMMGKE
+606 ISLMLGKE
-614 LCFRYPM
+614 LDYLYPM
-621 MPHHP
+621 MIHHP
-626 RQAYVALGNSDDS
+626 RQAYVPLGFH
-639 IVGAIG
+639 
-645 IGHEPNNEPNRE
+645 HE
-657 PNEPNAEPNGRRADI
+657 G
-672 DQRLFSMIAKD
+672 
-683 GGCTILEMMGR
+683 
-694 FHVSRE
+694 
-700 TVKRAL
+700 
-706 KRLQTAGRLRRVGGT
+706 TAT
-721 RGHWEVV
+721 

>member
-1 MNHAEMSSKELLE
+1 MKNAGTFLTELQSGA
-14 VLNDIDEQ
+14 LNGRMIE
-22 DWLEAKSLRDDNS
+22 
-35 RSILETVCSFSNEPG
+35 IYGC
-50 LGGGVILI
+50 
-58 GVAENKTGDGPQ
+58 
-70 YIVDGVADP
+70 DP

-198 ELEYDTPE
+198 ELEYETPE

-253 DWHAVAD
+253 DWHVVAD

-293 SDSIQPETEKF
+293 SDSIQPETERF

-372 LAETKGS
+372 LAETKDGVRPHGGDIHYSSVALPLLFGGNTRLAQTVCRVWAERQPADGTCLSAGS
-379 GIDRMW
+379 R
-385 RKMVEAGLSRPT
+385 
-397 MESDRTAATFTIRLL
+397 
-412 LCHFF
+412 CH
-417 SEETLDW
+417 
-424 LKRFAAYE
+424 R
-432 LNDNQRTALVFLREV
+432 
-447 GAIDA
+447 
-452 VAYRQLTGCKPK
+452 C
-464 LVAKELA
+464 
-471 GIKDQGLMIQKG
+471 
-483 RTRGTYYVPA
+483 
-493 GRLEESIED
+493 GRLS
-502 EKHKLISQAIAET
+502 T
-515 TTPRA
+515 
-520 VITTPPGET
+520 
-529 TTPRAVITTPPAE
+529 
-542 TTTPQ
+542 
-547 TEITT
+547 
-552 PLPKDLIKD
+552 
-561 LENLKQHEPS
+561 
-571 QRVKKL
+571 
-577 ILRLCEV
+577 
-584 HPMSKEEL
+584 
-592 AAYLKRSVATIDKY
+592 AYWL
-606 AAVMMGKE
+606 
-614 LCFRYPM
+614 
-621 MPHHP
+621 
-626 RQAYVALGNSDDS
+626 
-639 IVGAIG
+639 
-645 IGHEPNNEPNRE
+645 
-657 PNEPNAEPNGRRADI
+657 
-672 DQRLFSMIAKD
+672 
-683 GGCTILEMMGR
+683 
-694 FHVSRE
+694 
-700 TVKRAL
+700 
-706 KRLQTAGRLRRVGGT
+706 
-721 RGHWEVV
+721 

>member
-1 MNHAEMSSKELLE
+1 MNYAEMSSKKILE
-14 VLNDIDEQ
+14 TLNDVDEQ
-22 DWLEAKSLRDDNS
+22 DTLEAKSLRDDTS

-50 LGGGVILI
+50 LGGGVIVI
-58 GVAENKTGDGPQ
+58 GVAESKNEDGPR
-70 YIVDGVADP
+70 YVIDGVDDP

-106 IGGKA
+106 LCGKT
-111 VLRVIVDEQPFGR
+111 VLKVIVDEVPFGR
-124 KPVYFKKE
+124 KPVYFKKD

-145 DLVSTEED
+145 DLVATEED
-153 LWRFYEDPDSKYDE
+153 LWRFYEDPESKYDE
-167 TPVKYSSISDV
+167 TPVKHSSFADV
-178 DERAVRR
+178 DERAVQR
-185 YRQMRKKVDPEAV
+185 YRQMRKKVDPDAV
-198 ELEYDTPE
+198 ELEYETPE
-206 LLSALGCTSKE
+206 LLAALGCTNKE
-217 NPQELN
+217 NPKELN
-223 MAGILLFG
+223 MAGMLLFG

-293 SDSIQPETEKF
+293 RDSIQPETEKF

-397 MESDRTAATFTIRLL
+397 MESDRTASTFTIRLL

-424 LKRFAAYE
+424 LKRFAAYD

-447 GAIDA
+447 GALDA
-452 VAYRQLTGCKPK
+452 VAYRQLTGCNPK

-471 GIKDQGLMIQKG
+471 GIKTQGLMIQKG
-483 RTRGTYYVPA
+483 RARGTYYVPSET
-493 GRLEESIED
+493 LLMSTP
-502 EKHKLISQAIAET
+502 QAET
-515 TTPRA
+515 TTPR
-520 VITTPPGET
+520 TEMSTPQAAN
-529 TTPRAVITTPPAE
+529 TTPRAVTGTVQAV
-542 TTTPQ
+542 TGTPQ
-547 TEITT
+547 GHISQPHGLISQPRGLISQPHGLISQPPDGDMPIALAERLKVFPRRTKGNGELLSIIV
-552 PLPKDLIKD
+552 DLCAWRPQTSES
-561 LENLKQHEPS
+561 LAQM
-571 QRVKKL
+571 
-577 ILRLCEV
+577 LRRSPEYIR
-584 HPMSKEEL
+584 KF
-592 AAYLKRSVATIDKY
+592 AARHI
-606 AAVMMGKE
+606 GKE
-614 LCFRYPM
+614 LDYLYPM
-621 MPHHP
+621 MVHHP
-626 RQAYVALGNSDDS
+626 RQAYVAK
-639 IVGAIG
+639 VGTG
-645 IGHEPNNEPNRE
+645 SG
-657 PNEPNAEPNGRRADI
+657 
-672 DQRLFSMIAKD
+672 S
-683 GGCTILEMMGR
+683 
-694 FHVSRE
+694 
-700 TVKRAL
+700 
-706 KRLQTAGRLRRVGGT
+706 
-721 RGHWEVV
+721 

>member
-1 MNHAEMSSKELLE
+1 MNYAEMSAKELLE
-14 VLNDIDEQ
+14 TLNDVDEQ
-22 DWLEAKSLRDDNS
+22 DTLEAKSLRDDTS

-50 LGGGVILI
+50 LGGGVIVI
-58 GVAENKTGDGPQ
+58 GIAESKNADGPK
-70 YIVDGVADP
+70 YIVDGVDDP

-88 QCKSVFNTPIYP
+88 QCKSAFNTPIYP

-106 IGGKA
+106 LCRKA
-111 VLRVIVDEQPFGR
+111 VLKVIVDEVPFGR
-124 KPVYFKKE
+124 KPVYFKKD

-145 DLVSTEED
+145 DLVATEED
-153 LWRFYEDPDSKYDE
+153 LWRFYEDPESKYDE
-167 TPVKYSSISDV
+167 TPVKYSSLADV
-178 DERAVRR
+178 DERAVQR
-185 YRQMRKKVDPEAV
+185 YRQMRKKVDPDAV
-198 ELEYDTPE
+198 ELEYETPE
-206 LLSALGCTSKE
+206 LLAALGCTNKE
-217 NPQELN
+217 NPKELN
-223 MAGILLFG
+223 MAGMLLFG

-293 SDSIQPETEKF
+293 RDSIQPETEKF
-304 PVEVMREAIVNM
+304 PVEVMREALVNM

-321 YRHGQY
+321 YRHGQF

-397 MESDRTAATFTIRLL
+397 MESDRTASTFTIRLL

-424 LKRFAAYE
+424 LKQFAAYK

-447 GAIDA
+447 GALDA
-452 VAYRQLTGCKPK
+452 VAYRQLTGCNPK

-483 RTRGTYYVPA
+483 RARGTYYIP
-493 GRLEESIED
+493 S
-502 EKHKLISQAIAET
+502 EKLLGTSQPRELMSQPTGLISRPQELISQPQTVTGTPWPVMSTAQTVTGTAQDVT
-515 TTPRA
+515 MTPLAVNTTPLA
-520 VITTPPGET
+520 
-529 TTPRAVITTPPAE
+529 ANTTPPAAN
-542 TTTPQ
+542 T
-547 TEITT
+547 I
-552 PLPKDLIKD
+552 PLPRELEEDLAK
-561 LENLKQHEPS
+561 LKGKAPAEVLS
-571 QRVKKL
+571 CL
-577 ILRLCEV
+577 IVRLCSCC
-584 HPMSKEEL
+584 PMTNEML
-592 AAYLKRSVATIDKY
+592 QAYLKRGKVTINKLVAPLIGKRIDY
-606 AAVMMGKE
+606 
-614 LCFRYPM
+614 LYPM

-626 RQAYVALGNSDDS
+626 RQAYVAK
-639 IVGAIG
+639 VGV
-645 IGHEPNNEPNRE
+645 E
-657 PNEPNAEPNGRRADI
+657 
-672 DQRLFSMIAKD
+672 
-683 GGCTILEMMGR
+683 
-694 FHVSRE
+694 SRS
-700 TVKRAL
+700 
-706 KRLQTAGRLRRVGGT
+706 
-721 RGHWEVV
+721 